1 MTSLYSFTHGIRTDD
16 DTIPKGSTT
25 LAEQLRAAGYVTASM
40 IANPLAGRL
49 TGLQRGF
56 DYLSEWQAVGRFV
69 NEKEDR
75 ATDSAALNKIVF
87 PWLEQHRDEPFFLYA
102 HATDPHAP
110 YRAPAAF
117 EAKFANP
124 AETPQFDR
132 DFNKLEN
139 MAVRRGGFGVSRA
152 LCQQGA
158 VNPDRFIQQARDR
171 YDAKIL
177 HNDAS
182 LQQLIEKLRQLGIL
196 DNTLI
201 VVVSDHGEEFWE
213 HGWTG
218 HGQSVYQELA
228 HGVLMMWNPKL
239 IPTPR
244 RISEPVQLIDV
255 MPTILDLA
263 GIKLPAVMEGQSL
276 APFAKG
282 APFQR
287 KGSVVTSRFAH
298 PYSKLNEFDP
308 ENHVDSLALLDANW
322 KLIYRE
328 DGKSVGLKKV
338 ELYDR
343 RLDRGETR
351 EVAAAHPQ
359 EVDRMVT
366 RIGAWLDAQEQ
377 IRTALGR
384 GAKATFD
391 KETMDRLRSL
401 GYLGG
406 KQ

>member
-1 MTSLYSFTHGIRTDD
+1 
-16 DTIPKGSTT
+16 
-25 LAEQLRAAGYVTASM
+25 
-40 IANPLAGRL
+40 
-49 TGLQRGF
+49 
-56 DYLSEWQAVGRFV
+56 
-69 NEKEDR
+69 
-75 ATDSAALNKIVF
+75 
-87 PWLEQHRDEPFFLYA
+87 
-102 HATDPHAP
+102 
-110 YRAPAAF
+110 
-117 EAKFANP
+117 
-124 AETPQFDR
+124 
-132 DFNKLEN
+132 
-139 MAVRRGGFGVSRA
+139 
-152 LCQQGA
+152 
-158 VNPDRFIQQARDR
+158 
-171 YDAKIL
+171 
-177 HNDAS
+177 
-182 LQQLIEKLRQLGIL
+182 
-196 DNTLI
+196 
-201 VVVSDHGEEFWE
+201 
-213 HGWTG
+213 
-218 HGQSVYQELA
+218 
-228 HGVLMMWNPKL
+228 LMMWNPKL

-282 APFQR
+282 VPFQR
-287 KGSVVTSRFAH
+287 NGSVITSRFAH

-359 EVDRMVT
+359 EVDQMVT

-377 IRTALGR
+377 VRTALGR

-391 KETMDRLRSL
+391 KDTMDRLRSL